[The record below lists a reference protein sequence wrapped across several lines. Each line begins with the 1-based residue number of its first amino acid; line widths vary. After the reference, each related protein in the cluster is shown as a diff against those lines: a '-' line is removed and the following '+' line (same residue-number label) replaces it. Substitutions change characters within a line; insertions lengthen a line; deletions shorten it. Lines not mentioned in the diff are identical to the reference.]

1 MLMYFLYGIVESI
14 GYLSDDEKRR
24 YLNQERSRSSSQT
37 PSTASPSFASSSSS
51 EKPETFGI
59 EEESIDKNVC
69 NDINLDNNENNAMNE
84 NNTTNQNNTN
94 DLKKLE
100 LGNNQI
106 NSNDS
111 DNQLVK
117 EDNIS

>member
-1 MLMYFLYGIVESI
+1 MKGMLMYFLYGIVESI
-14 GYLSDDEKRR
+14 GYLSDDEKKR
-24 YLNQERSRSSSQT
+24 YLNQGRSRSSSQT

-84 NNTTNQNNTN
+84 NNTN